1 MQIETIETGSLAMDY
16 FRFGSGDRALVILPG
31 LSVQSV
37 MHLAS
42 AVERAYRPL
51 ANDFAIYV
59 FDRRK
64 NLPDAYPV
72 YEMARDTAEAIRAL
86 GLQKASLL
94 GASQGG
100 MMAMTIAIEQPDL
113 VENLVLCSTSARVD
127 EAGDQTI
134 EKWVRLAKGRNT
146 TDLYL
151 AFGEAIYPQS
161 MFEQLRALLIAS
173 AKRVTDEDLDRFII
187 LAEGMKGFDVTD
199 DLERI
204 SCPVFAVGSK
214 DDRILGAEATMQI
227 AERLNGRRDFSLHMY
242 DGYGHAAYDTAP
254 DFKERVLHFLMQ
266 EQTD

>member
-1 MQIETIETGSLAMDY
+1 MQIETIETGSFAMDY
-16 FRFGSGDRALVILPG
+16 FQFGGGDRTLVILPG

-37 MHLAS
+37 MRLAGS
-42 AVERAYRPL
+42 VERAYRPL

-59 FDRRK
+59 FDRRR
-64 NLPDAYPV
+64 NLPAAYSV
-72 YEMARDTAEAIRAL
+72 YDMARDTAGAIRAL

-100 MMAMTIAIEQPDL
+100 MMAMAIAIEQPDL
-113 VENLVLCSTSARVD
+113 VEKLVLCSTSARVD
-127 EAGDQTI
+127 EAGDRTI
-134 EKWVRLAKGRNT
+134 EKWVRLAKDRNA

-151 AFGEAIYPQS
+151 AFGEAIYPRS
-161 MFEQLRALLIAS
+161 TFEQLRALLIAS

-227 AERLNGRRDFSLHMY
+227 AERLDEREGFSLHMY

-254 DFKERVLHFLMQ
+254 DFKERVLNFLMQ